1 MAKNTYGVKIE
12 AITDGFKNKMS
23 KLKSFVET
31 STDSMKQKFNE
42 FREDFNYG
50 FSGQSQQEVDKLA
63 EKIEKLKQSINEN
76 KALGIDV
83 DGSASEALLKRYEE
97 RLKSVNES
105 TNTIGAKLGVSF
117 NKAKENIK
125 GYIGALKQKGNGMS
139 ESMQEDIVKIQQ
151 LKTAIRELKAKMKGL
166 DPGSTAF
173 KDYALQI
180 NNAEREV
187 KELNQKIKET
197 SNTSSINSINKV
209 KEGIKGIKKS
219 SDSVKKGIQ
228 TMVNNVK
235 KNLKKFTL
243 AIIGVRSA
251 FFAMRK
257 AVSSYLAYDQQLNEQ
272 LNDTWSALGAQLAP
286 VIEFVINLF
295 SKAVAYV
302 NAFVQALTGINM
314 VARANAKALNQQA
327 KANAKANKSL
337 AGIDEITN
345 VDDSSGEVNQIE
357 IPEIKLGGV
366 EVIIEKLKALFA
378 TIFEPMKKAWD
389 NTGGAL
395 IQSAKNMILSLK
407 DTFAEIGKSL
417 AEVWTNGTGQGI
429 VENLLNLWRLVFDI
443 IKNVSDAFKN
453 AWKNDGNGTKIIQ
466 GIADIFK
473 TIQDFSNS
481 IFESLKQWTMSES
494 FQNALK
500 VVIQIV
506 KDMVER
512 IKDIAKWIVD
522 IYKEYLKPIVDKV
535 LLLISDIIEMI
546 GEIWKV
552 VKPVVDKVID
562 ILKKVLEPV
571 IKTLSKVIGGI
582 IDIVRDIVNIIT
594 NSLKGNWDKVFNGM
608 KNIVKTVIN
617 GIIGFFNL
625 WIKGLNA
632 FLKPVRK
639 LIVSI
644 AKAFGSKVS
653 LDDVKIPTIP
663 KLDVGTNY
671 VPEDQLAYIHKG
683 EAVVPKKFNSAE
695 YFDRGTNN
703 NDVKELLVETNRLLG
718 KIEEKDNNTYLD
730 GKEIGKST
738 VDYIRKQSRILGRS
752 VV

>member
-1 MAKNTYGVKIE
+1 MAKKTYGVEIT
-12 AITDGFKNKMS
+12 AITSSFKNKMNEIKTLTENS
-23 KLKSFVET
+23 VKKVKKKLKSM
-31 STDSMKQKFNE
+31 S
-42 FREDFNYG
+42 EDFATGYNIDVKADTKALENLKQG
-50 FSGQSQQEVDKLA
+50 LQKMMPDIPFEFDKNGNLTIA
-63 EKIEKLKQSINEN
+63 EKDLKKFQNELGFLGKEGRQQFSDMQGAVKGLTQDLNAVKDN
-76 KALGIDV
+76 KVMQLGQK
-83 DGSASEALLKRYEE
+83 A
-97 RLKSVNES
+97 KSVSVRFQE
-105 TNTIGAKLGVSF
+105 
-117 NKAKENIK
+117 
-125 GYIGALKQKGNGMS
+125 LKQKIKS
-139 ESMQEDIVKIQQ
+139 
-151 LKTAIRELKAKMKGL
+151 
-166 DPGSTAF
+166 AF
-173 KDYALQI
+173 SQGA
-180 NNAEREV
+180 
-187 KELNQKIKET
+187 T
-197 SNTSSINSINKV
+197 NSIKKLKDGMKNV
-209 KEGIKGIKKS
+209 GKS
-219 SDSVKKGIQ
+219 SDNLASKIKKMAG
-228 TMVNNVK
+228 NVTK
-235 KNLKKFTL
+235 QFKKFAL
-243 AIIGVRSA
+243 AIVGVRTA

-257 AVSSYLAYDQQLNEQ
+257 AVSSYLAYDEQLNEQ

-314 VARANAKALNQQA
+314 VARANAKALKQQS
-327 KANAKANKSL
+327 KASASANKSL
-337 AGIDEITN
+337 AGIDEIN
-345 VDDSSGEVNQIE
+345 NIDSDSGSSGDIKQIE
-357 IPEIKLGGV
+357 MPEINAGNMEAL
-366 EVIIEKLKALFA
+366 IERLKSLFA
-378 TIFEPMKKAWD
+378 TIFDPIKQAWD
-389 NTGGAL
+389 NTGGL
-395 IQSAKNMILSLK
+395 VIQSAKDMILSLK
-407 DTFAEIGKSL
+407 DTISAIGGSL
-417 AEVWTNGTGQGI
+417 AEVWTNGTGQEI
-429 VENLLNLWRLVFDI
+429 VEGLLKQWRLVFDV
-443 IKNVSDAFKN
+443 IKNVSNAFKN

-582 IDIVRDIVNIIT
+582 IDIVRDIVKIIT